1 MEADRYTETSDRN
14 RLLGRSKRRMR
25 DGMSETERLLGSI
38 RVGEK
43 LRRLEA
49 YRKAEN
55 VLVYASIGS
64 ELSTEDIIQ
73 MAFTDGK
80 KVFCPKVEEK
90 QMNFYRITSVKE
102 LYPGC
107 MGIPEPEGNKEV
119 YAASKNSIVVA
130 PGSAFDRSGHRIG
143 YGGGYY
149 DRWLAQFSD
158 GERPYCAGVC
168 FSCQLTEEIQPLPHD
183 MAMDIVLFA

>member
-1 MEADRYTETSDRN
+1 MEADKHTEISDHN
-14 RLLGRSKRRMR
+14 RQLGRSKRRLR
-25 DGMSETERLLGSI
+25 DSMPEKERLFGSI
-38 RVGEK
+38 QVREK
-43 LRRLEA
+43 LQRLEA
-49 YRKAEN
+49 YRRAEN
-55 VLVYASIGS
+55 VLVYVSVGS
-64 ELSTEDIIQ
+64 ELSTEGIIQ

-80 KVFCPKVEEK
+80 KVFCPKVEGK
-90 QMNFYRITSVKE
+90 QMNFYRITSVE
-102 LYPGC
+102 DLHPGC
-107 MGIPEPEGNKEV
+107 MGIPEPGENKETC
-119 YAASKNSIVVA
+119 AASKNSIVVA

-168 FSCQLTEEIQPLPHD
+168 FCCQLAEQIVPLPHD